1 MMGRE
6 PRILFVAPTIPY
18 PLDGGWNQRMFYTM
32 KNLSAMG
39 PVSFASYAPRGAR
52 QSEPDFGPVKDLCAS
67 VHILD
72 EPESRWPLPA
82 RSTRDL
88 LDRFVFTRRPYGIE
102 EFPGGPLADL
112 VAQLAPGVDL
122 IWVVRL
128 YLAEWLPRD
137 RDKMVVDL
145 DDLEHVKQR
154 RYLAGRRSG
163 LWQLAVRLDNQR
175 TRRLE
180 RSAPARYGKVVLASD
195 SDRRVFPRRLAKR
208 VFTVPNGVARELLSS
223 GPTESRPQSIVF
235 VGNMNYQPNVD
246 AAFWFAREIF
256 PHILEAAPG
265 ATLSLV
271 GRDDRGHLRALHDG
285 RAINVTG
292 RVPDVAPFVSGATVS
307 VAPIRVAGGTRIKIL
322 ESLALGTPVVATT
335 IGAEGLGLVPDQHL
349 KIGDTPRAFA
359 ESVIALLKDPERRRA
374 MAAAGRVV
382 VAERYTWEVIGQ
394 RLREDVAGWLIQR
407 ADGLQVAE
415 GLRGRFHA

>member
-1 MMGRE
+1 MERE
-6 PRILFVAPTIPY
+6 PRILFVAPTVPY
-18 PLDGGWNQRMFYTM
+18 PLDGGWNQRMFHTL
-32 KNLSAMG
+32 KSLSAMG
-39 PVSFASYAPRGAR
+39 PVSFASYAPSGDRR
-52 QSEPDFGPVKDLCAS
+52 SEPDFGPVKDLCAS

-72 EPESRWPLPA
+72 EPESRWSRPA

-88 LDRFVFTRRPYGIE
+88 LDRFVFARRPYGIE

-112 VAQLAPGVDL
+112 VDQLAPGVDL

-137 RDKMVVDL
+137 RHKMVVDL

-154 RYLAGRRSG
+154 RYLAGRPFG
-163 LWQLAVRLDNQR
+163 LWQLALRLDNQR

-180 RSAPARYGKVVLASD
+180 RSAPARYGKAVLASD
-195 SDRRVFPRRLAKR
+195 SDRSVFSRRLAER
-208 VFTVPNGVARELLSS
+208 IFTVRNGVARELLSA
-223 GPTESRPQSIVF
+223 GPIDSRPQSIVF

-256 PHILEAAPG
+256 PHILETLPG

-271 GRDDRGHLRALHDG
+271 GKDDTGHLRALHDG
-285 RAINVTG
+285 RAITVTG

-307 VAPIRVAGGTRIKIL
+307 IAPLRVGGGTRIKIL

-335 IGAEGLGLVPDQHL
+335 IGAEGLDLVHDQHL
-349 KIGDTPRAFA
+349 KIADTPRAFA
-359 ESVIALLKDPERRRA
+359 NSVIALLKDPARRRA

-382 VAERYTWEVIGQ
+382 VAERYTWDVIGQ

-407 ADGLQVAE
+407 ADARQVAE